1 METPIPRPLLAEIKL
16 TLPLQAPQDRRVEQA
31 RLQIVIDTLMATI
44 VFNPLST
51 AICVPALFFA
61 ASPLGPVSPL
71 RLALAEGLQLLSA
84 GVAIFIYRRYRRIA
98 ADQVATVGR
107 LLIASQV
114 MFSGVW
120 GIIAFLFWLP
130 GNPVNQ
136 IFVVMVMSLVSYSVV
151 FARSAHR
158 QLLAASLL
166 VQGGFL
172 CLRLITSGE
181 ALAQALLPL
190 TAAYMIYLWLM
201 GRGSNHQLGTMIAA
215 RFANEDLA
223 AALRVTRDDALHKRY
238 EAETANASKTAFLAN
253 MSHELRT
260 PLNAILGFSE
270 IIAHQSMGADKL
282 DRYSDYAKDIH
293 VSGAHLLS
301 LINDMLDVAKIESG
315 RMEIEPRWVDPRDVV
330 EGVVRLVNPRALQKR
345 QVLEIEDMSA
355 APLVM
360 ADERAFRQML
370 LNLLSNAVKF
380 TPEAGHI
387 AVSCA
392 ASSQGGLE
400 VRVTDNGP
408 GIPEEKLAR
417 VLEPFSQI
425 DNRFDRESGG
435 TGLGLALADGLV
447 RLHGGEIVLKNNPGG
462 GLTATLYF
470 PSTMPASAARASA

>member
-1 METPIPRPLLAEIKL
+1 MCRG
-16 TLPLQAPQDRRVEQA
+16 R
-31 RLQIVIDTLMATI
+31 
-44 VFNPLST
+44 
-51 AICVPALFFA
+51 ICFP
-61 ASPLGPVSPL
+61 
-71 RLALAEGLQLLSA
+71 
-84 GVAIFIYRRYRRIA
+84 
-98 ADQVATVGR
+98 
-107 LLIASQV
+107 
-114 MFSGVW
+114 
-120 GIIAFLFWLP
+120 
-130 GNPVNQ
+130 
-136 IFVVMVMSLVSYSVV
+136 
-151 FARSAHR
+151 
-158 QLLAASLL
+158 
-166 VQGGFL
+166 
-172 CLRLITSGE
+172 
-181 ALAQALLPL
+181 
-190 TAAYMIYLWLM
+190 
-201 GRGSNHQLGTMIAA
+201 
-215 RFANEDLA
+215 
-223 AALRVTRDDALHKRY
+223 
-238 EAETANASKTAFLAN
+238 
-253 MSHELRT
+253 
-260 PLNAILGFSE
+260 
-270 IIAHQSMGADKL
+270 
-282 DRYSDYAKDIH
+282 
-293 VSGAHLLS
+293 
-301 LINDMLDVAKIESG
+301 LINDMLDVAEVKSG

-387 AVSCA
+387 QSCA

-435 TGLGLALADGLV
+435 TGLGLALADSLV

>member
-1 METPIPRPLLAEIKL
+1 
-16 TLPLQAPQDRRVEQA
+16 
-31 RLQIVIDTLMATI
+31 LQIVIDTLMATI
-44 VFNPLST
+44 IFNPLFT
-51 AICVPALFFA
+51 AICVPALYFA
-61 ASPLGPVSPL
+61 ASPLGPVSPW
-71 RLALAEGLQLLSA
+71 RLGLAEGLQLLSA
-84 GVAIFIYRRYRRIA
+84 AIAVFIYRRYRQVA
-98 ADQVATVGR
+98 ADQVERVER
-107 LLIASQV
+107 LLIASQI

-120 GIIAFLFWLP
+120 GTIVFLFWLP

-136 IFVVMVMSLVSYSVV
+136 IFVIMVMSLVSYAVV
-151 FARSAHR
+151 FARSVHL

-166 VQGGFL
+166 VQGGVL
-172 CLRLITSGE
+172 ILRMVTSGE
-181 ALAQALLPL
+181 PLAHALSPL
-190 TAAYMIYLWLM
+190 IVAYMVYLWLM
-201 GRGSNHQLGTMIAA
+201 GRSSNRQLGTMIAA

-223 AALRVTRDDALHKRY
+223 VALRIARDDALHKRY

-270 IIAHQSMGADKL
+270 IIAHQSMGPDQL

-315 RMEIEPRWVDPRDVV
+315 RMEIEPRWVDPREVV
-330 EGVVRLVNPRALQKR
+330 DGVVRLVGPRALQKR
-345 QVLEIEDMSA
+345 QILETEDMSA
-355 APLVM
+355 VPLVM

-370 LNLLSNAVKF
+370 LNLVSNAVKF
-380 TPEAGHI
+380 TPEGGHVTVACAGLT
-387 AVSCA
+387 
-392 ASSQGGLE
+392 QGGLE
-400 VRVTDNGP
+400 VRVADNGP

-425 DNRFDRESGG
+425 DNRFDREAGG

-447 RLHGGEIVLKNNPGG
+447 RLHGGKIVLKNNPGG

-470 PSTMPASAARASA
+470 PSTMPMSGARASA